1 MVALEDVWVMLRRV
15 VVLAYGGC
23 VMRNAIVS
31 SAIVNN
37 AMATLRSDAAF
48 RCVAVAFMSIAVTY
62 RCAAAFDFI
71 VLFLC

>member
-1 MVALEDVWVMLRRV
+1 MVALEDVGVMLRRV
-15 VVLAYGGC
+15 VVLAYVGC

-37 AMATLRSDAAF
+37 AMATLRCVAAF
-48 RCVAVAFMSIAVTY
+48 RCVAVAF
-62 RCAAAFDFI
+62 RCVVAFDFI